1 MTLKDLDFLFDHLEK
16 LTHIKCTEQEKKDV
30 AEHFRPLTIKK
41 NDFFLTEGEQP
52 SRLAFNVSGLLRS
65 FYINKVGDEFTK
77 KFYFEGS
84 IVGYSALIVH
94 QKARYSIEALENCT
108 LLTASYPSFQK
119 MTQQNPTWIK
129 IIREL
134 QDQTLIYKENRES
147 SFLLEDA
154 TQRYIHLTQTH
165 PDIEQRIKQK
175 YIASYLGISA
185 VSLSRIRNKLRTLH
199 M

>member
-1 MTLKDLDFLFDHLEK
+1 MTIKDLDFIFDHLEK

-30 AEHFRPLTIKK
+30 ADHFKPHKLKK
-41 NDFFLTEGEQP
+41 NDFFLKEGEQP
-52 SRLAFNVSGLLRS
+52 SRLAFTVSGLLRS
-65 FYINKVGDEFTK
+65 YYINKLGDDFTK

-84 IVGYSALIVH
+84 IVGYSALIVN
-94 QKARYSIEALENCT
+94 QKASYYIEALENCT
-108 LLTASYPSFQK
+108 LLSTTYSSFQK
-119 MTQQNPTWIK
+119 MSQHNPTWIN
-129 IIREL
+129 IIKEL
-134 QDQTLIYKENRES
+134 QDQTIIYKENRES